1 MGIDGRLEAAVQGAL
16 GNPQRVRE
24 IALIP
29 RQLWDTT
36 MAALQVEEPGA
47 ADGDP
52 PVHRDLSP
60 VEVAKLESLRRVCN
74 LRVGQPA
81 DDRGTGLPVAP
92 AAPGPLLPP
101 AGGGPAGQAGPRR
114 IKLSA
119 VLDPTLDAD
128 IVPLTEGEVTRMYD
142 AYRSKFGDFPTDDA
156 DVSRDQLAAVRQV
169 VQANACP
176 YADFSVWGPFGQRLL
191 RKQTYLAY
199 HLNPTTGDWI
209 RKEQPGPD
217 SFHSWYEAWKCYR
230 TALLLTEACEAERLD
245 AYSEMIRSF
254 VQQYGEEMWSFVSR
268 ADSRMRSE
276 QLDRI
281 RRRLRADPMY
291 GYQEGTP
298 WSACFAAAVRESEFW
313 QRELATPLLMF
324 VARNKREPAS
334 ESKPDDRPTNEGVP
348 KRQKVRANRRYT
360 GEDRSKKNQEG
371 LYSLNRKGIE
381 ICHLYN
387 QGKCGSEKAQGKC
400 RNQRSHQCN
409 KCLGPH
415 QGLKCGKEN

>member
-1 MGIDGRLEAAVQGAL
+1 
-16 GNPQRVRE
+16 
-24 IALIP
+24 
-29 RQLWDTT
+29 
-36 MAALQVEEPGA
+36 
-47 ADGDP
+47 
-52 PVHRDLSP
+52 
-60 VEVAKLESLRRVCN
+60 
-74 LRVGQPA
+74 
-81 DDRGTGLPVAP
+81 
-92 AAPGPLLPP
+92 
-101 AGGGPAGQAGPRR
+101 
-114 IKLSA
+114 
-119 VLDPTLDAD
+119 
-128 IVPLTEGEVTRMYD
+128 MYD
-142 AYRSKFGDFPTDDA
+142 TYRTKFGDFPTDDA

-217 SFHSWYEAWKCYR
+217 SFHSWYKAWKCYR

-298 WSACFAAAVRESEFW
+298 WAACFAAAVRESEFW

-324 VARNKREPAS
+324 VARNKREPAT
-334 ESKPDDRPTNEGVP
+334 EGKPDDRPSNEGVP

-371 LYSLNRKGIE
+371 LYSLNRKGVE
-381 ICHLYN
+381 ICLLYN

>member
-1 MGIDGRLEAAVQGAL
+1 
-16 GNPQRVRE
+16 
-24 IALIP
+24 
-29 RQLWDTT
+29 
-36 MAALQVEEPGA
+36 
-47 ADGDP
+47 
-52 PVHRDLSP
+52 
-60 VEVAKLESLRRVCN
+60 
-74 LRVGQPA
+74 
-81 DDRGTGLPVAP
+81 
-92 AAPGPLLPP
+92 
-101 AGGGPAGQAGPRR
+101 
-114 IKLSA
+114 
-119 VLDPTLDAD
+119 
-128 IVPLTEGEVTRMYD
+128 
-142 AYRSKFGDFPTDDA
+142 
-156 DVSRDQLAAVRQV
+156 
-169 VQANACP
+169 
-176 YADFSVWGPFGQRLL
+176 
-191 RKQTYLAY
+191 
-199 HLNPTTGDWI
+199 
-209 RKEQPGPD
+209 
-217 SFHSWYEAWKCYR
+217 
-230 TALLLTEACEAERLD
+230 
-245 AYSEMIRSF
+245 
-254 VQQYGEEMWSFVSR
+254 
-268 ADSRMRSE
+268 
-276 QLDRI
+276 
-281 RRRLRADPMY
+281 MY